1 MPTELPLTNR
11 DPKYFTKPLPPRKYL
26 YFAVLFTSYIE
37 KKARKCPV
45 LLELS
50 FDTRNW
56 NILSYKTLYLLVRIY
71 KTLFGAGLYVNI
83 VYAPVCVN
91 NGYEID

>member
-26 YFAVLFTSYIE
+26 YFALLFTSYIE
-37 KKARKCPV
+37 KMARKCSV

-50 FDTRNW
+50 FDTGNW
-56 NILSYKTLYLLVRIY
+56 NILS
-71 KTLFGAGLYVNI
+71 
-83 VYAPVCVN
+83 
-91 NGYEID
+91 